1 MCSRCN
7 IYRNLY
13 NINTLS
19 KHSHVMLQA
28 LSMHVSCESCAYS
41 LCMLWD
47 ADAERRHRLATHR
60 TPCRRAAPRI
70 RCSTSTAPHNMQVI
84 PIIYTPALH
93 HIIIM
98 VNVKLG
104 YELHLTYPSVKMG
117 FNALLRLIGSAS
129 VVSKHNNVSL
139 VNCYVWVR
147 RMPVVPK
154 VHDGVFMIW
163 CLGATTEFAY
173 KNGTHEFWLW
183 FVPIIPNFML
193 ALPWHDLKSL
203 STAQKVTNL
212 SYFILP
218 LS

>member
-1 MCSRCN
+1 MCFRCT

-13 NINTLS
+13 KINILS
-19 KHSHVMLQA
+19 KHGQVMLQA
-28 LSMHVSCESCAYS
+28 LSMHVSCWSCAYS

-47 ADAERRHRLATHR
+47 ADAERRHWLATAL
-60 TPCRRAAPRI
+60 PPPARI
-70 RCSTSTAPHNMQVI
+70 RCSTSTAPHNLQVI

-104 YELHLTYPSVKMG
+104 YERHLTYPSVKMG
-117 FNALLRLIGSAS
+117 FNTLLRLIGSAS
-129 VVSKHNNVSL
+129 VVSKYNNVSL

-147 RMPVVPK
+147 RMSVVPK
-154 VHDGVFMIW
+154 VQDGVSMIW
-163 CLGATTEFAY
+163 CLVATTEFAY
-173 KNGTHEFWLW
+173 KNGIHEFWVW

-193 ALPWHDLKSL
+193 AIPWLDLKSL
-203 STAQKVTNL
+203 STAQEVTNL